1 MILLEQ
7 QNKFKNQLDLSED
20 DVEPSKFSTGQSSIN
35 QTLRGEYEEFEN
47 VDTPNQTL
55 RGEYEEFENVDTPIT
70 TNFP

>member
-47 VDTPNQTL
+47 VDTP
-55 RGEYEEFENVDTPIT
+55 IT